1 MPFLLIFIAI
11 ILHKQES
18 LINSGSISKGM
29 DCNSLSRTL
38 GKPKDLSWLWLGNK
52 KGEYGH
58 YVLMEVYSR
67 KTSKIHYLCEAK
79 RTANEESD
87 IALEVL
93 KDHDL
98 IHFHG
103 CWKFSHI
110 IYFIISKLM
119 NIKILISPH
128 GMLDPYSMSQKRTF
142 KLIFWHLFP
151 FFFFGKGA

>member
-1 MPFLLIFIAI
+1 MKKFFLLIFLTSLFCNTVNAI
-11 ILHKQES
+11 GISYSKQES
-18 LINSGSISKGM
+18 LINSGSISIGM

-79 RTANEESD
+79 RTTNKESD

-98 IHFHG
+98 IH
-103 CWKFSHI
+103 
-110 IYFIISKLM
+110 IYYEPTKMFKKIFAITSEGSTKYILSKLT
-119 NIKILISPH
+119 L
-128 GMLDPYSMSQKRTF
+128 
-142 KLIFWHLFP
+142 
-151 FFFFGKGA
+151 